1 MARTKPTTSATTP
14 PAGHSNPC
22 APPQPQ
28 TATFRIAATQHPKTY
43 VQEAMYFLEETEVK
57 DAAANYEREAPK
69 AQLVRTEAII
79 ADYFY

>member
-1 MARTKPTTSATTP
+1 
-14 PAGHSNPC
+14 
-22 APPQPQ
+22 
-28 TATFRIAATQHPKTY
+28 
-43 VQEAMYFLEETEVK
+43 MYFLEEPEVK

>member
-1 MARTKPTTSATTP
+1 
-14 PAGHSNPC
+14 
-22 APPQPQ
+22 
-28 TATFRIAATQHPKTY
+28 
-43 VQEAMYFLEETEVK
+43 MYFLEETEVK